1 MSRLFKTKS
10 RDKHLVHMRLD
21 DICEVIA
28 TYTHK
33 QFETEKDADKAI
45 EIIEKGRQLNFDY
58 WLI

>member
-1 MSRLFKTKS
+1 
-10 RDKHLVHMRLD
+10 MRLD